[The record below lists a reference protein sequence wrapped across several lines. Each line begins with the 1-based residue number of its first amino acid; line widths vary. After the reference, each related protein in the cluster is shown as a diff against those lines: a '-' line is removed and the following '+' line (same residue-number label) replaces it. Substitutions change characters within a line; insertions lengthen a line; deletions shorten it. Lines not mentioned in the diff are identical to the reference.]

1 MPLDKVAVLLFMPEK
16 AINNSPFRP
25 VFIFGCRRSGTTLLR
40 SMLEQHP
47 ELLVHPKEPQ
57 FILTLLSHFGFT
69 LHHKQKAIIEL
80 IQHPY
85 LPENIDRE
93 ALATFLAD
101 SNIQT
106 WPDLIRAYLAY
117 WRKDAEAHRQ
127 IVLKDPAFTFHLP
140 SLDQLF
146 PEARY
151 IHVVRHPYGNVSSQR
166 ARWQDASVWECAVWW
181 KDAVTIGHRLAQAQP
196 ERCLEV
202 EYRALVLNPEESLQQ
217 VCQFLE
223 IPFTEKL
230 LDFTLETISFSP
242 EEPPEAKRFTGLD
255 PERLERW
262 RKYLT
267 PMDIRLVEHCCK
279 QEMRWWDYE
288 ILKPTVDEQAF
299 RQRLWQERVHYM
311 LLRGA
316 RFVKQKV
323 RQLKYRVNL

>member
-1 MPLDKVAVLLFMPEK
+1 MNFGAMK
-16 AINNSPFRP
+16 NNCSLRP
-25 VFIFGCRRSGTTLLR
+25 ILIFGCRRSGTTLLR
-40 SMLEQHP
+40 SMLAQHP
-47 ELLVHPKEPQ
+47 DLLVHPKEPQ
-57 FILTLLSHFGFT
+57 FILTLLAHFGSQ
-69 LHHKQKAIIEL
+69 LHHKDKAIAEL
-80 IQHPY
+80 LQHPY
-85 LPENIDRE
+85 LPEEIDRT
-93 ALATFLAD
+93 ALAQRLSAPD
-101 SNIQT
+101 VQI
-106 WPDLIRAYLAY
+106 WADLIQAYLVH
-117 WRKDAEAHRQ
+117 WSNGQHEQKQ
-127 IVLKDPAFTFHLP
+127 IVLKDPAFTFELKP
-140 SLDQLF
+140 LRSLF

-242 EEPPEAKRFTGLD
+242 EKPPEAKRFAGLD

-262 RKYLT
+262 RKYLA
-267 PMDIRLVEHCCK
+267 PMDIRLIEHCCK